1 MMSILFFY
9 SQYFDMLIRF
19 GAKIQT
25 DAWHTPAN
33 SYFAN
38 SELAHLLQHT
48 SSSSNK

>member
-1 MMSILFFY
+1 MTLILFFY
-9 SQYFDMLIRF
+9 SQYFDMLIHF
-19 GAKIQT
+19 GAKIQINV
-25 DAWHTPAN
+25 WHAPAN